1 MIFMYKIN
9 LLIIILFLG
18 LLISDKSSLDIQNDI
33 NIKNTELERLTNQI
47 KKVEKLINSKS
58 KEEQLSNDLIKQID
72 NKISLT
78 EKLIKTLNDEENHLI
93 KLIYKAEDKIDLKE
107 KEQFKL
113 QNQLKNR
120 VRYLY
125 KYGKEN
131 LISQL
136 IQSEDWNKII
146 YRTKYLK
153 ILNEYEE
160 IIKKRIN
167 NNIKELISE
176 KNILKIKKNSKK
188 KLIQNKNIEFKNL
201 ETEKSRKKIYLQK
214 IQNQKNELRMNL
226 QLKKDMIAKVGDIIQ
241 KLYSDKNEAQKREEE
256 IAKRRQEKN
265 KPTSGNFAKM
275 KGKLNWPT
283 KGEIVGNFGKTT
295 NANTRIVTENMG
307 IDILTSQNEK
317 VYSVLDGIVLAI
329 TYITNFGDLIIVDH
343 GSGYFTVYSN
353 LKNINVYENQYID
366 ANTYLAQVA
375 KGSNFDYPNQ
385 AVFNFQVWSNEKKV
399 NPKIWLKK

>member
-1 MIFMYKIN
+1 MYKIN

>member
-1 MIFMYKIN
+1 
-9 LLIIILFLG
+9 
-18 LLISDKSSLDIQNDI
+18 
-33 NIKNTELERLTNQI
+33 
-47 KKVEKLINSKS
+47 
-58 KEEQLSNDLIKQID
+58 
-72 NKISLT
+72 
-78 EKLIKTLNDEENHLI
+78 
-93 KLIYKAEDKIDLKE
+93 
-107 KEQFKL
+107 L
-113 QNQLKNR
+113 Q
-120 VRYLY
+120 
-125 KYGKEN
+125 
-131 LISQL
+131 
-136 IQSEDWNKII
+136 
-146 YRTKYLK
+146 
-153 ILNEYEE
+153 
-160 IIKKRIN
+160 
-167 NNIKELISE
+167 
-176 KNILKIKKNSKK
+176 IKKNSKK

-201 ETEKSRKKIYLQK
+201 ENEKSRKKVYLKK

-226 QLKKDMIAKVGDIIQ
+226 QLKKDMIARVGNIIQ

-295 NANTRIVTENMG
+295 NANTSIVTENIG

-399 NPKIWLKK
+399 DPKIWLKK

>member
-1 MIFMYKIN
+1 MIITLKKK
-9 LLIIILFLG
+9 LLITTLFVC
-18 LLISDKSSLDIQNDI
+18 LLISDKSSIDIQNDI
-33 NIKNTELERLTNQI
+33 NKKNTELEKLKYEIEQ
-47 KKVEKLINSKS
+47 VEKLINSKS
-58 KEEQLSNDLIKQID
+58 KEEQISNELILQID

-78 EKLIKTLNDEENHLI
+78 EKLIKTLNDEENYLI
-93 KLIYKAEDKIDLKE
+93 KLIYKAEEKIEIKE

-136 IQSEDWNKII
+136 IQSENWNKII
-146 YRTKYLK
+146 YRTKYLE
-153 ILNEYEE
+153 ILDEYEE
-160 IIKKRIN
+160 IIKNRIN
-167 NNIKELISE
+167 KNIRILKSE
-176 KNILKIKKNSKK
+176 KETLQAKKDSKK
-188 KLIQNKNIEFKNL
+188 QLIKNKNIEFENL
-201 ETEKSRKKIYLQK
+201 EKEKSRKKTYLTK
-214 IQNQKNELRMNL
+214 IQSQKNELRLNL
-226 QLKKDMIAKVGDIIQ
+226 KQKKDMIAQVGNLIK
-241 KLYSDKNEAQKREEE
+241 KLYSDKTEAQKREQE
-256 IAKRRQEKN
+256 IARKRQEKN

-283 KGEIVGNFGKTT
+283 KGKVVGKFGETINRHT
-295 NANTRIVTENMG
+295 NIVTENMG

-353 LKNINVYENQYID
+353 LKDINVYENQYID
-366 ANTYLAQVA
+366 TNTYLAKVE
-375 KGSNFDYPNQ
+375 KGSNFDYPNKT
-385 AVFNFQVWSNEKKV
+385 VFNFQIWSNEKKL
-399 NPKIWLKK
+399 NPEIWLKK